1 MTLEQMDIFRM
12 EVARQAFDSYNF
24 SHPNVIYN
32 EKVMETWEKKGNTYS
47 ITLPLNEQT
56 KNGNIEEDNVILYV
70 DFKDNDFRLDNEE
83 GGVHAYSEKK
93 GNRIGKIC
101 DDFYENIE
109 AFYNK
114 LDAQYLEEVAKEVVV
129 EPKERFNIK
138 F

>member
-1 MTLEQMDIFRM
+1 MTLEQMDLFRM
-12 EVARQAFDSYNF
+12 EVARQAFDSYDF

-32 EKVMETWEKKGNTYS
+32 EKVMETWNKEGNTYS
-47 ITLPLNEQT
+47 ITLPLNE
-56 KNGNIEEDNVILYV
+56 KIKDGKVENDNVILYV

-83 GGVHAYSEKK
+83 GGIHAYSEKK

-101 DDFYENIE
+101 DTFYQDIE
-109 AFYNK
+109 SFYNK
-114 LDAQYLEEVAKEVVV
+114 LDAQYLEEVSKEVVV